1 MDVIFIPLLQMK
13 MFGMRPNQLIYLES
27 EGQT

>member
-13 MFGMRPNQLIYLES
+13 MFEIRANQLIYLES